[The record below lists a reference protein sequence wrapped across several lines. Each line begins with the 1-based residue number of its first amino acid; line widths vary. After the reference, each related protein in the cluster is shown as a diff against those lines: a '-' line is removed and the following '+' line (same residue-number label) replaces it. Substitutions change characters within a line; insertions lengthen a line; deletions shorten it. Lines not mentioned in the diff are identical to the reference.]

1 MARGR
6 KRPAMRQSTK
16 KRSAQSDRVF
26 LKGLL
31 VPQTRLTA
39 QHRQH
44 EGIRQTVGFRV
55 HRCYRQGKLIRRNA
69 DVAYEVNGRH

>member
-6 KRPAMRQSTK
+6 KRPAMRQSIK

-44 EGIRQTVGFRV
+44 ERIRQTDGFRV

>member
-44 EGIRQTVGFRV
+44 ERIRQTDGFQV
-55 HRCYRQGKLIRRNA
+55 HRCYRQGKLIKRNA
-69 DVAYEVNGRH
+69 DVAYKVNGRH